1 MKWKDILCLDLSLMM
16 IFGRYSLMQ
25 LNALTFFLNSVRFE
39 KGGINLSELL

>member
-25 LNALTFFLNSVRFE
+25 LHALKSMAASILRTN
-39 KGGINLSELL
+39 